1 MLMIY
6 TTAEDYIQLN
16 LPRMLSELTKDD
28 KESYALS
35 INVFKIPFGAEN
47 ADSSMIYISVMNIRL
62 EHKEDFLD
70 ILKENFGL
78 DPAWLTK
85 DEDYIQDKSGLIM
98 GNFNLAYKVPINI
111 IEQLAVLYKIAI

>member
-47 ADSSMIYISVMNIRL
+47 TNFSMIYISVMNIRL
-62 EHKEDFLD
+62 GHKEAFLD

-85 DEDYIQDKSGLIM
+85 DEDYIQDESGCIF
-98 GNFNLAYKVPINI
+98 GNFNLAYKVPVDL
-111 IEQLAVLYKIAI
+111 IEKLAILYKIVS

>member
-1 MLMIY
+1 MLIY
-6 TTAEDYIQLN
+6 TTAENYIQLN
-16 LPRMLSELTKDD
+16 LPKMLSELTKGD

-47 ADSSMIYISVMNIRL
+47 ANFSMVYINVINIKL
-62 EHKEDFLD
+62 EHKQDFLN

-85 DEDYIQDKSGLIM
+85 DEDYICEDNIM
-98 GNFNLAYKVPINI
+98 SNYNLAYQVPVSL
-111 IEQLAVLYKIAI
+111 IEKLAILYKMTI